1 MKSLSKLQTRTRI
14 PRTKILLSALVSLF
28 LTFSATSISR
38 AAELKP
44 DTISAWDDYIRATN
58 SQMAERLR
66 NSQFLWADESPVRRM
81 RVQRGEIVASPM
93 HDHSPRH
100 VPSGL
105 IHDWIGAAFFPE
117 MSLHDVF
124 SAIHDYD
131 RYKEFYKPLVV
142 DSKLLSRTNTDYR
155 FSILMLN
162 KSLFSHTALAGSF
175 EENFIQVSGTKWYS
189 VAQSTSM
196 QEVEGYGQPTEHRL
210 SPDEGSG
217 YIWRLYGLSR
227 FEERDGG
234 VYVEVEVI
242 ALSRDIPS
250 AVRWFVE
257 PIVRRVAK
265 DSLVTSLHET
275 KTAVKSKLDA
285 DDRGLNGTK
294 ASASLRKRAL
304 DNSDPMLSR

>member
-1 MKSLSKLQTRTRI
+1 
-14 PRTKILLSALVSLF
+14 
-28 LTFSATSISR
+28 
-38 AAELKP
+38 
-44 DTISAWDDYIRATN
+44 
-58 SQMAERLR
+58 MAERVR
-66 NSQFLWADESPVRRM
+66 DSQFLWTDESPTRRM
-81 RVQRGEIVASPM
+81 RVERGEIVVSPM

-117 MSLHDVF
+117 MSLNDVF
-124 SAIHDYD
+124 AAIHDYD
-131 RYKEFYKPLVV
+131 QYKEFYKPLVV
-142 DSKLLSRTNTDYR
+142 DSKLLSRTGTDYR

-217 YIWRLYGLSR
+217 YIWRLYGISR
-227 FEERDGG
+227 FEQRDGG

-275 KTAVKSKLDA
+275 RTAVKSNLDA
-285 DDRGLNGTK
+285 DGRGLNDTK
-294 ASASLRKRAL
+294 ASASLRSRAF
-304 DNSDPMLSR
+304 DNSDPMPSR